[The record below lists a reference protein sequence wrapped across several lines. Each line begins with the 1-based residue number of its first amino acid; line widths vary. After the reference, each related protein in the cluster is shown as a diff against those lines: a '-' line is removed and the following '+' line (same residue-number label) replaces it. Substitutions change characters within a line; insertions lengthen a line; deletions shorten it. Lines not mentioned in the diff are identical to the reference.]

1 MCAHVCIFNR
11 VSTGILVLI
20 TSNVIIFVVILILVL
35 ALVVFVSREEVCTKG
50 EYFAHVSSMTIFLY
64 YIILGHSE

>member
-1 MCAHVCIFNR
+1 M
-11 VSTGILVLI
+11 LI

-50 EYFAHVSSMTIFLY
+50 KYFAHVSSMTIFLY